1 MRNIVMT
8 TAMAFIGGLLS
19 AGLVLATSET
29 PASLGSQSEAK
40 QQPAGAM
47 ETKQQQAGQQAGAMG
62 NKQHQAGAM
71 KLDSKRVNELQKALN
86 EKGYAVGRV
95 DGVVGPQ
102 TTNAIREFQ
111 RKEGF
116 SATGQPDQ
124 QTLKALG
131 IEVGDQEFMGVSP
144 EFGDEKESYQP
155 DESPMTP
162 MERTDQMPMQQ
173 MEEQPKS
180 SGSTETR

>member
-8 TAMAFIGGLLS
+8 TAMAFIGGLFS
-19 AGLVLATSET
+19 AGLVLAAAET
-29 PASLGSQSEAK
+29 PASHSSQSEMAK
-40 QQPAGAM
+40 Q
-47 ETKQQQAGQQAGAMG
+47 QQQAGAV
-62 NKQHQAGAM
+62 
-71 KLDSKRVNELQKALN
+71 KLDSKRVNEMQRALN

-102 TTNAIREFQ
+102 TSNAIREFQ
-111 RKEGF
+111 SKEGL

-144 EFGDEKESYQP
+144 EFGDERQPYQP
-155 DESPMTP
+155 DETPMQP